1 MSREDVWKEAIPMNE
16 KTDRFA
22 ELEHLNESHPTWKGT
37 PAGDHRLSASRWRAQ
52 AYIRKLNGHSNAWEG
67 WVPLGQ
73 IVLQG
78 VPGEA

>member
-1 MSREDVWKEAIPMNE
+1 MNE

-37 PAGDHRLSASRWRAQ
+37 PVAIIGVAYHDGVLKRC
-52 AYIRKLNGHSNAWEG
+52 YIRKLNGRSNAWEG